1 MVRTDK
7 VLTFKKPF
15 PFDCKKIKGSDLYD
29 RVLEYT
35 MNVNNKSERKLDE
48 KERKTKFDVF
58 KTKSMQ

>member
-35 MNVNNKSERKLDE
+35 MNVNKSERKLDE
-48 KERKTKFDVF
+48 K
-58 KTKSMQ
+58 